1 MDDDGG
7 ALADHVI
14 ACLQD
19 HGLWR
24 QLSQGGFALA
34 QRLSVAAQV
43 ASIES
48 VSPALQNHL
57 SGGQPIRLII
67 ELGDL
72 VFEML
77 FDLAAYE
84 QMGGCR

>member
-19 HGLWR
+19 RGLWT
-24 QLSQGGFALA
+24 QLSQGGYALA

-43 ASIES
+43 ASIEDQFRQ
-48 VSPALQNHL
+48 L
-57 SGGQPIRLII
+57 
-67 ELGDL
+67 
-72 VFEML
+72 
-77 FDLAAYE
+77 
-84 QMGGCR
+84 CRSI